1 MFLDVIIKIYIYF
14 FSVTFAI
21 VPDWRL
27 PYEIVNGI
35 NGLIERLLV
44 LQGIVPITDLLI
56 VVLSIVGLELS
67 ILFGKIVIGSLAMI
81 RGSGKIDL

>member
-1 MFLDVIIKIYIYF
+1 MSLDVIIKIYIYF
-14 FSVTFAI
+14 FNVTFAI
-21 VPDWRL
+21 VPDWHL

-44 LQGIVPITDLLI
+44 LQGIVPIADLLI